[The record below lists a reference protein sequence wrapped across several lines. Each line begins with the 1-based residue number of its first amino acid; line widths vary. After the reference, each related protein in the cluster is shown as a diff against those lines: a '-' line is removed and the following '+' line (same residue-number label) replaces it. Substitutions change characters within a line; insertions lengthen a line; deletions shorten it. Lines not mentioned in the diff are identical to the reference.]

1 LIETFIDLTFA
12 DRLLWALAFLIVALV
27 LGSFTLVAL
36 VVHLRLRNIRRAKK
50 RAHLEAQ
57 WEPIVLEVLA
67 GDTPDSD
74 LHGLVKPEEERYF
87 VDFLMRYS
95 TRLKGEER
103 EAVLELSR
111 EYLPTVALE
120 LKRRSPERRAR
131 AVQTLGELDAQSYTA
146 ELMSALT
153 DPSPLVAIT
162 AARALARQRN
172 PDLAQALV
180 DSFGAVALWHKR
192 FLSAMLANMGPKAG
206 PILRDALADPHQP
219 THTRVL
225 AAETLVQLNDLAAV
239 DSATA
244 VIQTE
249 NDTDLL
255 VAALRLIQRV
265 GGEEQ
270 REPVKGLLNAPD
282 PAVRANAVR
291 ALACVGT
298 QSDVE
303 LVRNAVEDE
312 SNWVVMHA
320 VWGLKALGR
329 SDLLRDIVSSNHRR
343 SAAAREMLTE
353 VPA

>member
-1 LIETFIDLTFA
+1 VTDTLIGLNFSDQ
-12 DRLLWALAFLIVALV
+12 LLWALAFLIIALFV
-27 LGSFTLVAL
+27 GSFVLVML
-36 VVHLRLRNIRRAKK
+36 VVHLRLHNLRRARQ
-50 RAHLEAQ
+50 RADLEAQ
-57 WEPIVLEVLA
+57 WEPIILEVLA
-67 GDTPDSD
+67 GGAPDAK
-74 LHGLVKPEEERYF
+74 LHALVKPEDEGYF
-87 VDFLMRYS
+87 VSFLMRYS
-95 TRLKGEER
+95 TRLKGDER
-103 EAVLELSR
+103 EAVLDLSR
-111 EYLPTVALE
+111 EYLPAVALQ

-131 AVQTLGELDAQSYTA
+131 AVQTLGELDAHGYTDD
-146 ELMSALT
+146 LMSALS

-172 PDLAQALV
+172 PDLAQGLV
-180 DSFGAVALWHKR
+180 ASFGAVELWHKR
-192 FLSAMLANMGPKAG
+192 FLSSMLASMGPKSGA
-206 PILRDALADPHQP
+206 ILRDALGDPNRP

-225 AAETLVQLNDLAAV
+225 AAETLVQLNDLAAA

-249 NDTDLL
+249 TDTDLL

-270 REPVKGLLNAPD
+270 REPVKGLLQAPD

-298 QSDVE
+298 QSDVD
-303 LVRNAVEDE
+303 LVRSAVEDE

-329 SDLLRDIVSSNHRR
+329 LDVLRELVSSNHHRA
-343 SAAAREMLTE
+343 AAAREMLAE